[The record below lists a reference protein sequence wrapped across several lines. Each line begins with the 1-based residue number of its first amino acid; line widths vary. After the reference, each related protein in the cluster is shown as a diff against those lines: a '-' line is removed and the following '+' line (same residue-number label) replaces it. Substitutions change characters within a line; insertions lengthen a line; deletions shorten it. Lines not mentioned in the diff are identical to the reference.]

1 MTIEDKICFE
11 ASSLSD
17 QGFGDF
23 NRCYMILKNSKGD
36 VEKAKAV
43 LSKLIFREGKGE
55 WDNS

>member
-55 WDNS
+55 